1 MTGSPEPTS
10 AGTLVAVRGSVL
22 IVDDDAEFRALA
34 IVVLR
39 SQGYE
44 VVGET
49 ADAASA
55 FNAAVSLQPSV
66 ILLDVNLPD
75 RDGFWVAEALNEAG
89 IRSRILLTSSAV
101 TDVSPRTLERCGAVA
116 FVPKTELATTDL
128 AGLLR

>member
-1 MTGSPEPTS
+1 M
-10 AGTLVAVRGSVL
+10 AVSVL

-34 IVVLR
+34 GLLLR
-39 SQGYE
+39 SRGYE
-44 VVGET
+44 VIGET

-55 FNAAVSLQPSV
+55 VDAAVSLRPGV

-75 RDGFWVAEALNEAG
+75 HDGFWVAETVSEAG
-89 IRSRILLTSSAV
+89 VQSRIVLTSAAM
-101 TDVSPRTLERCGAVA
+101 THVSSGTLDRCGAVA